1 MTLKCWSQN
10 CPGSQHITF
19 TPQPL
24 AQSLLQGLQI
34 VTLHL
39 SGQMWWNGWR
49 EEENLLDMIPQ
60 RNRTNRRWIYFYH
73 LSIIYLS
80 SVFYDYLSSIT
91 INLPITNWSVYWDWL
106 IFRTWFTQ
114 MGRLEVQ
121 GRVDASVFPLK
132 FAGWTLRQGFY
143 VEVLKQECC
152 FFGSPESLFK
162 KAFNRLNYLYYGW

>member
-10 CPGSQHITF
+10 CLGSQHITF

-39 SGQMWWNGWR
+39 SGQMWWKGWR

-73 LSIIYLS
+73 LSIICLLWLS
-80 SVFYDYLSSIT
+80 IIYNYQSTYHLLICLLRLINFQDLVHTDGQAGSSGKS
-91 INLPITNWSVYWDWL
+91 WCFS
-106 IFRTWFTQ
+106 
-114 MGRLEVQ
+114 
-121 GRVDASVFPLK
+121 FPS
-132 FAGWTLRQGFY
+132 
-143 VEVLKQECC
+143 EIC
-152 FFGSPESLFK
+152 
-162 KAFNRLNYLYYGW
+162 RLNTQAGFLCCGLEAGVLLLRESWVFVLWMVIWLKC